1 MDLICMDILQMVK
14 NSCSLSIDL
23 NLSQNLKESK
33 SWLLDKLSNL
43 SIGINDFEKFQ
54 NTMKFYEALIQ
65 ANGG

>member
-14 NSCSLSIDL
+14 NSFSLSIDL
-23 NLSQNLKESK
+23 NLSQNLKESN

-54 NTMKFYEALIQ
+54 NTMKF
-65 ANGG
+65 